1 MNTGVPGQDF
11 PGSDLGMAVQVLE
24 NRHGRETI
32 HSMGAGF
39 TLVFVKLAPFGTGPL
54 STLFQISTSWG
65 GAGKTFNWEVNF
77 KEFARVELWDGQRT
91 KVAARTHTWFRISDY
106 CDWHFYFKSQW
117 GTSNW
122 IDNSSATDVGHPNP

>member
-39 TLVFVKLAPFGTGPL
+39 TLVFVKLAPF
-54 STLFQISTSWG
+54 
-65 GAGKTFNWEVNF
+65 
-77 KEFARVELWDGQRT
+77 
-91 KVAARTHTWFRISDY
+91 
-106 CDWHFYFKSQW
+106 
-117 GTSNW
+117 
-122 IDNSSATDVGHPNP
+122 

>member
-39 TLVFVKLAPFGTGPL
+39 TLVFVKLAPFG
-54 STLFQISTSWG
+54 SVRAYVQ
-65 GAGKTFNWEVNF
+65 
-77 KEFARVELWDGQRT
+77 
-91 KVAARTHTWFRISDY
+91 
-106 CDWHFYFKSQW
+106 KSVDCR
-117 GTSNW
+117 GR
-122 IDNSSATDVGHPNP
+122 

>member
-39 TLVFVKLAPFGTGPL
+39 TLVFVKLAPFVLSLSPL
-54 STLFQISTSWG
+54 ID
-65 GAGKTFNWEVNF
+65 
-77 KEFARVELWDGQRT
+77 DGRYT
-91 KVAARTHTWFRISDY
+91 
-106 CDWHFYFKSQW
+106 
-117 GTSNW
+117 
-122 IDNSSATDVGHPNP
+122 SATDH